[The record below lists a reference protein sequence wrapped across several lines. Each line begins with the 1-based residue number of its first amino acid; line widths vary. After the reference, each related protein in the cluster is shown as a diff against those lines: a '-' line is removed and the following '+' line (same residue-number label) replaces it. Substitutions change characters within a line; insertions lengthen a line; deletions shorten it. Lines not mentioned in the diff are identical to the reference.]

1 MSRFRTRVCVNR
13 REFVD
18 PAAWDALTAR
28 PPASLCGSR
37 CWFTAAFEAAHP
49 EAEPML
55 IAIEREDRLLGLL
68 PLAVHKGEG
77 TDQIVRFA
85 GAPHNDMTDL
95 MVLPGSSPD
104 VAVVALEMLQRLH
117 EDGYLLQLDALDP
130 NGALAAA
137 GPPVE
142 ALEWG
147 TDESAPIVDLEGP
160 WHSGASRQR
169 RKQWER
175 KLRRLSE
182 AHTVDFQVI
191 DGPRMIEE
199 LTLFGDLREARR
211 LATSREPDLPPA
223 PFFEAVVHRLWR
235 SGACAFF
242 EMIVDGVPVA
252 RDLYLLDSG
261 VAMMWLRAL
270 DPAWQRAPCG
280 HLLLRRTAELLAGA
294 GYETLDLGRGAET
307 YKFFFSARERRLL
320 TVRSSAKPGLSA
332 VCD

>member
-1 MSRFRTRVCVNR
+1 MSSLRTRVCLNR
-13 REFVD
+13 GKSVD

-37 CWFTAAFEAAHP
+37 HWFTAAFEAAHP
-49 EAEPML
+49 DAEPMVV
-55 IAIEREDRLLGLL
+55 AVEREDRLLGLL
-68 PLAVHKGEG
+68 PLAIHGSG
-77 TDQIVRFA
+77 DSDQIVRFA

-104 VAVVALEMLQRLH
+104 VAATALETLQRLH
-117 EDGYLLQLDALDP
+117 EEGYLLQLDALDP

-147 TDESAPIVDLEGP
+147 TDESAPIVDLGSP
-160 WHSGASRQR
+160 WHSGASLRR

-182 AHTVDFQVI
+182 AHAVDFRVI
-191 DGPRMIEE
+191 DGSRMVEE
-199 LTLFGDLREARR
+199 LALFGSLREARR
-211 LATSREPDLPPA
+211 LVTARQPDLPPA
-223 PFFEAVVHRLWR
+223 PFFEAVVRRLCR

-242 EMIVDGVPVA
+242 EMSVDGVPVA
-252 RDLYLLDSG
+252 RDLYLLDSS

-270 DPAWQRAPCG
+270 DPAWQQIPCG
-280 HLLLRRTAELLAGA
+280 HLLLRRTAELLAEA

-307 YKFFFSARERRLL
+307 YKFFFRARERRLL
-320 TVRSSAKPGLSA
+320 TARSSAKPGLA
-332 VCD
+332 TVRG